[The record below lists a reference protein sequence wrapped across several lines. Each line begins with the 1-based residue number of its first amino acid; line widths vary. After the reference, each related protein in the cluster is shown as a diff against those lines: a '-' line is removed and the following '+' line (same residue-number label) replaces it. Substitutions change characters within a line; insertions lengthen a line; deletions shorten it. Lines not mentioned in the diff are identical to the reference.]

1 MFLRT
6 RARDIALASGLAI
19 LGQIELVGG
28 ARYDGRPVWPG
39 PPGVVAVLVLLL
51 VAPLVFRRT
60 QPEMAAV
67 AVFTL
72 MCGYDLAFGAPE
84 ATTAFLLLIVTTFSG
99 GAYARRPAV
108 VVVSAA
114 AACACHALTGAAA
127 TGLTDRVWVF
137 GLGAVALG
145 LGRAVRVRQLRIGRL
160 EVDAAANV
168 EKHAAEVERVI
179 AGERRMMARELHD
192 MVSHAVSVI
201 VIQAQAGSRA
211 LPAAPA
217 VAAEALTSIEE
228 AARVAMAELRRLL
241 TILGP
246 DADAGEVRPLASLAQ
261 LDDLIDRRRAAGLD
275 VTLDV
280 NVPVGQLPALPPAV
294 QLAAYRIVQESLT
307 NTARH
312 APGARARVELTVSGD
327 HLDVVT
333 HDSGGTASAELDD
346 LERGTGRGLIGMRER
361 VDLVGGQLT
370 VAGPG
375 PQGFRVHARLPVSV
389 PALS

>member
-1 MFLRT
+1 MFLRPH
-6 RARDIALASGLAI
+6 ARDLALATGLAA
-19 LGQIELVGG
+19 LGEVELVGG
-28 ARYDGRPVWPG
+28 AHYLGRPVWPG
-39 PPGVVAVLVLLL
+39 PPAAVAVVVALF

-60 QPEMAAV
+60 HPEAAAV

-99 GAYARRPAV
+99 GTYARHPTV
-108 VVVSAA
+108 VVLAA
-114 AACACHALTGAAA
+114 VAACTAHALTSAST

-145 LGRAVRVRQLRIGRL
+145 LGRAVRTRQLRIGRL
-160 EVDAAANV
+160 EVEAASAADR
-168 EKHAAEVERVI
+168 HAAEVEEVI

-211 LPAAPA
+211 LPAAPG
-217 VAAEALTSIEE
+217 VAAESLAAIEE
-228 AARVAMAELRRLL
+228 TARVAMAELRRLL
-241 TILGP
+241 TVLGP

-261 LDDLIDRRRAAGLD
+261 LDDLIGRRRASGLD

-280 NVPVGQLPALPPAV
+280 NVALDRLPTLPPAV

-307 NTARH
+307 NTVRH
-312 APGARARVELTVSGD
+312 APGARTRVELTVSED
-327 HLDVVT
+327 HLDVIT
-333 HDSGGTASAELDD
+333 HDTGGTAPAELIDH
-346 LERGTGRGLIGMRER
+346 GTGRGIIGMRER

-375 PQGFRVHARLPVSV
+375 PQGFRVHARLPVNV

>member
-6 RARDIALASGLAI
+6 RARDLALATGLAA
-19 LGQIELVGG
+19 LGEVELLGG
-28 ARYDGRPVWPG
+28 AHYNGRPVWPG
-39 PPGVVAVLVLLL
+39 PTVVVAVLVLVL

-60 QPEMAAV
+60 HPEAAVV
-67 AVFTL
+67 AVFTV
-72 MCGYDLAFGAPE
+72 MCGYDLVLGAPE

-99 GAYARRPAV
+99 GAYARHLTV
-108 VVVSAA
+108 VVLAA
-114 AACACHALTGAAA
+114 TAACVCHAVTGAPGE
-127 TGLTDRVWVF
+127 GLTDRVWVF

-145 LGRAVRVRQLRIGRL
+145 LGRAVRARQDRIGRL
-160 EVDAAANV
+160 EIEAASAA
-168 EKHAAEVERVI
+168 ERHAAEVARVVADERS
-179 AGERRMMARELHD
+179 MMARELHD

-201 VIQAQAGSRA
+201 VIQAQAGNRA
-211 LPAAPA
+211 LPATPA
-217 VAAEALTSIEE
+217 VASEALTAIEE

-241 TILGP
+241 TVLGP
-246 DADAGEVRPLASLAQ
+246 DADAGDVRPVASLAQ
-261 LDDLIDRRRAAGLD
+261 LDDLVGRSRAAGLD

-280 NVPVGQLPALPPAV
+280 DVPADRLPALPPAV

-312 APGARARVELTVSGD
+312 APGARTRVELTVSGD
-327 HLDVVT
+327 HLEVVT
-333 HDSGGTASAELDD
+333 HDTGGGTEPDGPG
-346 LERGTGRGLIGMRER
+346 RGTGRGIIGMRER

-375 PQGFRVHARLPVSV
+375 PQGFRVHARLPVGV